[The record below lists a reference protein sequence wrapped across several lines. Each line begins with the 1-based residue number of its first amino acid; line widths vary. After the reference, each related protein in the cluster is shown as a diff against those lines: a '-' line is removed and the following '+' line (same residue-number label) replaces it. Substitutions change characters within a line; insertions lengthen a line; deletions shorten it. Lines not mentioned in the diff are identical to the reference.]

1 MEEFMIQLL
10 APLQG
15 MDGLALLALVLL
27 LFALFYCVRPS
38 AARRD
43 SKRRNQ
49 AHRIR

>member
-1 MEEFMIQLL
+1 MDEFMFWLL

-15 MDGLALLALVLL
+15 IDGLTLLIFIVLFGTL
-27 LFALFYCVRPS
+27 MWAGKGESP
-38 AARRD
+38 RRD